1 MPLPLFVSDLD
12 GTLLQPDGRLS
23 EFGRSTLT
31 ELTERGVPFTVASG
45 RTFSSIRRAL
55 GDLKLNLPVIS
66 SDGALISNFESPEP
80 VHLFPMELGP
90 LETLMAELV
99 AEGYA
104 PVLDVWDGTEN
115 YMLSE
120 GPSNPVMTWYHD
132 NKQVEKFYRWR
143 HEALQVPH
151 RSKVISLTLLDRPE
165 WLEPLRE
172 DLDERWGEWFK
183 TDYLVM
189 EQVEDGAALWIQS
202 RDARKE
208 RALEVLGTM
217 LGYRGSDV
225 VVFGDGLN
233 DVGMFSRDW
242 HGVAVDNAREEVK
255 KRAREVIGHHRDD
268 SVCRYILGRVS
279 DF

>member
-12 GTLLQPDGRLS
+12 GTLLQADGRLS
-23 EFGRSTLT
+23 DFGLRTLT
-31 ELTERGVPFTVASG
+31 ELTERQVPFTVASG

-55 GDLKLNLPVIS
+55 GDLELKLPVIS
-66 SDGALISNFESPEP
+66 SDGALISGFESPAP
-80 VHLFPMELGP
+80 LHLFPMELAP

-99 AEGYA
+99 GEGYS

-120 GPSNPVMTWYHD
+120 GPANPVMTWYHD
-132 NKQVEKFYRWR
+132 NKQVERFYRWR
-143 HEALQVPH
+143 HEALHVPS
-151 RSKVISLTLLDRPE
+151 RSKVLSLTLIDRPE
-165 WLEPLRE
+165 WLEPLRD

-189 EQVEDGAALWIQS
+189 SQVEDGAALWVQS

-208 RALEVLGTM
+208 RALEVLGQM
-217 LGYRGSDV
+217 LGYQGSDV
-225 VVFGDGLN
+225 IVFGDGLN

-242 HGVAVDNAREEVK
+242 HGVAVDNARAEVK
-255 KRAREVIGHHRDD
+255 ERAREVIGHHADD
-268 SVCRYILGRVS
+268 AVCKYILDRIAE
-279 DF
+279 